1 MNTCRRTER
10 AAVAAVRTESR
21 RCWSVAQPGKKENNM
36 DELPDYD
43 DRQSSGLLTEDE

>member
-1 MNTCRRTER
+1 MMNAEC
-10 AAVAAVRTESR
+10 
-21 RCWSVAQPGKKENNM
+21 GLKENNM